1 MMKNL
6 TDILGDQRKGV
17 SVPSQKHTMLEAAL
31 KTATPEER
39 AQIALWLADE
49 VKMHENGHQRL
60 IRIIGRISQ
69 LCQENGLGDKVS
81 AIILEE
87 GLRDD

>member
-1 MMKNL
+1 MNKGSRVAPL
-6 TDILGDQRKGV
+6 ETTIRAATSDEKTQLILK
-17 SVPSQKHTMLEAAL
+17 
-31 KTATPEER
+31 
-39 AQIALWLADE
+39 LADE

-60 IRIIGRISQ
+60 IRVISRISEF
-69 LCQENGLGDKVS
+69 CQENGLGDKLS